1 MKKMLAILF
10 AFAFVLGIN
19 ASAFANPFCG
29 QTIPGNNPLIPVL
42 SVCASN
48 NGGQLLPTPGDFG
61 QFVKDTNPSGEGI
74 WTISDILIIGGQGDD
89 FAITLGVTGKED
101 PYLQLSFVVTNL
113 NNQSKSFSI
122 SVGIPIILPYGE
134 TEVFSTLIGSVN
146 DLTNPY
152 DGVTVLPVGNAIMT
166 SFVTGPTATNQPL
179 GVDLGTT
186 ITEPVAGGNYKFE
199 SGLVHGPT
207 GSWNYLASL
216 DFDLSGPWDNIAGI
230 AYVQIDP
237 YSSGPVTA
245 TPEPGTLFLLGSGLA
260 GLSIVGRWK
269 KHKRTREV

>member
-10 AFAFVLGIN
+10 AFAFALGIN

-29 QTIPGNNPLIPVL
+29 QTFPGNGPLIPVF
-42 SVCASN
+42 SVCTSN
-48 NGGQLLPTPGDFG
+48 NGSQLLPTPGDFG
-61 QFVKDTNPSGEGI
+61 QFVKSTNPAGEGI
-74 WTISDILIIGGQGDD
+74 WTFPSILIGGGLGDD

-113 NNQSKSFSI
+113 DNQPKSFSI
-122 SVGIPIILPYGE
+122 SVGIPIILPDGE
-134 TEVFSTLIGSVN
+134 TEVFSTLIGSVY
-146 DLTNPY
+146 DLLTPHVC
-152 DGVTVLPVGNAIMT
+152 VTVSPAGNAIMT

-186 ITEPVAGGNYKFE
+186 ITEPVAGGDYKFE

-207 GSWNYLASL
+207 GSWNYLALSL

-237 YSSGPVTA
+237 YSSGPASV
-245 TPEPGTLFLLGSGLA
+245 PEPATLLLLGFGLA
-260 GLSIVGRWK
+260 GFGIIARRK
-269 KHKRTREV
+269 KKKLV

>member
-10 AFAFVLGIN
+10 AFAFVLGIH
-19 ASAFANPFCG
+19 ASAFANPICG
-29 QTIPGNNPLIPVL
+29 QTFPENEPLIPVF

-48 NGGQLLPTPGDFG
+48 NDGQLLPTPGDFG
-61 QFVKDTNPSGEGI
+61 QFVKSTNPAGEGI
-74 WTISDILIIGGQGDD
+74 WTFPPILIGGGLGDD

-101 PYLQLSFVVTNL
+101 PYLKLSFVVTNL
-113 NNQSKSFSI
+113 NNQPKSFSI
-122 SVGIPIILPYGE
+122 SVGIPIILPDGE

-146 DLTNPY
+146 DLLFK
-152 DGVTVLPVGNAIMT
+152 DGVTVSPVGSSIMT
-166 SFVTGPTATNQPL
+166 SFVSGLTATNQPL

-186 ITEPVAGGNYKFE
+186 ITEPVAGGDYKFE
-199 SGLVHGPT
+199 SGLVAGPT
-207 GSWNYLASL
+207 GSWNYLALSL

-237 YSSGPVTA
+237 YSSGPVH

-260 GLSIVGRWK
+260 GLGIVGRWK

>member
-10 AFAFVLGIN
+10 AFAFALGIN

-29 QTIPGNNPLIPVL
+29 QTFPENGPLIPVF
-42 SVCASN
+42 SVCVTN
-48 NGGQLLPTPGDFG
+48 NGGTLLPTPGDFD
-61 QFVKDTNPSGEGI
+61 QLVKSTNPAGEGI
-74 WTISDILIIGGQGDD
+74 WTFPNILIGGGQGDD

-113 NNQSKSFSI
+113 NNESKSFSI
-122 SVGIPIILPYGE
+122 SVGIPIILPDGE

-146 DLTNPY
+146 DLLSD
-152 DGVTVLPVGNAIMT
+152 DGVAVSPVGNAIMT
-166 SFVTGPTATNQPL
+166 SFVSGPTATNQPL

-186 ITEPVAGGNYKFE
+186 ITEPGAGGNYNFE
-199 SGLVHGPT
+199 SGLVPGPT
-207 GSWNYLASL
+207 GSWNYLALSL

-237 YSSGPVTA
+237 YYSSGPVTA
-245 TPEPGTLFLLGSGLA
+245 QPEPGTLLLLGSGLA
-260 GLSIVGRWK
+260 VLGIVGRWK
-269 KHKRTREV
+269 KKKLV